1 MGNKAQ
7 LLCKNAYV
15 SFYCFNESKDS
26 DHITTISTCLDTKPL
41 FFLNNID
48 FKNSTYILHI

>member
-48 FKNSTYILHI
+48 F